1 MSRIRFIPAP
11 AGNSVKASYSCFI
24 DSVHPRA
31 CGEQPAATVMPTSS
45 FGSSPR
51 LRGTVVQVVIA
62 QLMGRHGSSP
72 RLRGTG
78 NELVRRCFIHPVHP
92 RACGEQGSARHRFCQ
107 AGRQCGRF
115 IPAPAGN
122 SSPTVHCA
130 AGNTRRFSGSSPRL
144 RGTDPHHQ
152 WAGAGTYG
160 LHPVHPRA
168 CGEQSTPMSL
178 MEDDLQATVIPT
190 NIPPAGGGHY
200 NSHQHA
206 LFPGGGAKLT
216 SFSPSNSR
224 GIRRLI
230 PTVSKSKP

>member
-1 MSRIRFIPAP
+1 MAWRRFIPAP
-11 AGNSVKASYSCFI
+11 AGNSR
-24 DSVHPRA
+24 HPL
-31 CGEQPAATVMPTSS
+31 
-45 FGSSPR
+45 SP
-51 LRGTVVQVVIA
+51 GIT
-62 QLMGRHGSSP
+62 
-72 RLRGTG
+72 
-78 NELVRRCFIHPVHP
+78 C
-92 RACGEQGSARHRFCQ
+92 
-107 AGRQCGRF
+107 
-115 IPAPAGN
+115 
-122 SSPTVHCA
+122 
-130 AGNTRRFSGSSPRL
+130 
-144 RGTDPHHQ
+144 
-152 WAGAGTYG
+152 
-160 LHPVHPRA
+160 PVHPRA